1 MLFGCVLLGLVIC
14 VYDMVVLYVITIV
27 CWVGWLGVVWLGL
40 VVVGGWF
47 WVLGLFVVG
56 LFCCLYGRYWF
67 VLICFWFVCF
77 DMFWLVGLGLWVC
90 LDLLLGY
97 CCVCFNDLLL
107 CLCWIGFLWLLF
119 ISW

>member
-27 CWVGWLGVVWLGL
+27 CWVGWLVWC
-40 VVVGGWF
+40 GWVWNVLLL
-47 WVLGLFVVG
+47 WVAWVWVCLLLG

-77 DMFWLVGLGLWVC
+77 DMFWLVGLG
-90 LDLLLGY
+90 
-97 CCVCFNDLLL
+97 F
-107 CLCWIGFLWLLF
+107 GFV
-119 ISW
+119 